1 MEGFPLKHG
10 RGRKRARG
18 RRTFRA
24 FSQKLRSPIHRQLA
38 KTDYKVKLESKDK
51 HTPLHSDVGI
61 EDERGWN
68 WYVNLSHGI
77 APRSA

>member
-18 RRTFRA
+18 SRTFRA
-24 FSQKLRSPIHRQLA
+24 FSQMLCSPIHRQLA

-51 HTPLHSDVGI
+51 HTPLHFDVGI
-61 EDERGWN
+61 EDGRGWK
-68 WYVNLSHGI
+68 WYVNLSHGT
-77 APRSA
+77 ALRSA